1 MAVKLIRLTLIIS
14 IPFLLLLVNKC
25 AHAQADSVNYHLFKI
40 DRSKDKNVV
49 FYDINLTDNGKLHNQ
64 KPITIYW
71 IKNSK
76 KGNIESLTWI
86 QKKYA
91 YGINYLAITDEFATF
106 KFVSYDKLTFTL
118 KKSNDKKYHVF
129 TKFDDVL
136 VKVKHVFVQID
147 GGTFWI
153 PNVTEVKIY
162 ATEVKTGKETIKTIY
177 P

>member
-1 MAVKLIRLTLIIS
+1 MAVKLNRITFIVS
-14 IPFLLLLVNKC
+14 ITFLLLVSSNIAIGQK
-25 AHAQADSVNYHLFKI
+25 DSLNYHLFKI

-49 FYDINLTDNGKLHNQ
+49 LYDINLTETGQLHSK
-64 KPITIYW
+64 KPINYYW
-71 IKNSK
+71 IKNEK
-76 KGNIESLTWI
+76 KGNIEGLTWI

-91 YGINYLAITDEFATF
+91 YGIDYLAITDEFATF

-118 KKSNDKKYHVF
+118 KKSKDKKYHVF
-129 TKFDDVL
+129 TKFNDKL
-136 VKVKHVFVQID
+136 VKVKYVFVQID

-162 ATEVKTGKETIKTIY
+162 ATEVKTGKEVIKTIY

>member
-1 MAVKLIRLTLIIS
+1 MVVNLIRSTLIIGITS
-14 IPFLLLLVNKC
+14 LFLAYSTIADGQTNLL
-25 AHAQADSVNYHLFKI
+25 NYHLFKI

-49 FYDINLTDNGKLHNQ
+49 LYDINLTETGQLHSK
-64 KPITIYW
+64 KPITYYW
-71 IKNSK
+71 VKNEK
-76 KGNIESLTWI
+76 KGNIEALTWI

-91 YGINYLAITDEFATF
+91 YGLNYIAITNEFATF
-106 KFVSYDKLTFTL
+106 QFVSYDKLTFTL
-118 KKSNDKKYHVF
+118 KKANDKKYHIF

-136 VKVKHVFVQID
+136 VKIKYVFVQID